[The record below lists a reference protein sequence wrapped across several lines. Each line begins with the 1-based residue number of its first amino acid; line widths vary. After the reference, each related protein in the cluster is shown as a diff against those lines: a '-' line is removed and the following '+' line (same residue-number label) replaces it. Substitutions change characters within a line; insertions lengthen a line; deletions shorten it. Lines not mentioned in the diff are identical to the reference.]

1 MQRAVLM
8 CRSQRHGA
16 EAKQQRATTLPWMNR
31 YRLTIAS
38 GQPHSTTNTEML
50 TSNTNPEV
58 LTSDKVQGSGS
69 LQVAFMLAHISL
81 HSGTRREI
89 AAANV
94 RE

>member
-16 EAKQQRATTLPWMNR
+16 EAKQQRAITLPWMNR

-38 GQPHSTTNTEML
+38 GQPHSTTSTVL
-50 TSNTNPEV
+50 KSNTNPEV